1 MKLSVKIIALRK
13 RMGWSQEDLAEHLGV
28 SRQSV
33 SKWESGASVP
43 ELERIIQLSDLF
55 GLSADELIRNDAPL
69 NPPRH
74 EPEPEIDRDHPI
86 LTLEDAYA
94 YLAQCQDFAHDAGLG
109 VAACVLSPAPLLA
122 LIGLF
127 GEGFGSAVGVPMLLL
142 LVAWAVYRFIMAG
155 LAMQRYRHI
164 EKGRFVPARG
174 VMKWARESLSQF
186 RPEFVRKISIGVA
199 LCIVSPGPL
208 IFLTSFLDGS
218 PFAAGFGTGLLLAL
232 VAAGCYLFTHTGCI
246 QNSYRRLL
254 KGR

>member
-13 RMGWSQEDLAEHLGV
+13 RMGWSQEELAEQLGV

-55 GLSADELIRNDAPL
+55 GLSADELIRDDAPL
-69 NPPRH
+69 NPQHPS
-74 EPEPEIDRDHPI
+74 PEPEIDREYPI
-86 LTLEDAYA
+86 LTQEDAYA
-94 YLAQCQDFAHDAGLG
+94 YLAQCQEFAHEVSLG
-109 VAACVLSPAPLLA
+109 VGACVLCPAPLLV

-127 GEGFGSAVGVPMLLL
+127 GESFGAAIGVPLLLL

-155 LAMQRYRHI
+155 LAMQRYRYI
-164 EKGRFVPARG
+164 EKGRFIPARG

-186 RPEFVRKISIGVA
+186 RPEFMRKISIGVV

-208 IFLTSFLDGS
+208 IFLSSFLGER
-218 PFAAGFGTGLLLAL
+218 PVAAGFGTGILLAL

-246 QNSYRRLL
+246 QSSYQRLL
-254 KGR
+254 KGK